1 MKMKTNEELL
11 AEIALIRERL
21 EEAEDTLRAIRAG
34 EVDAIIISGSDT
46 ERIYTLEG
54 QDRAYRIMVETMHEG
69 AASLSA
75 GGTILYCNTR
85 LAELLGLSVEQIIAT
100 PLELYLVPE
109 ERDSFMNLIGESKIE
124 SSRREFT
131 FERSDGSRLHALV
144 SLNTY
149 RHDGI
154 ESSCAVVMDISDR
167 KKVEEELQAANE
179 RLALIL
185 EASSDGFYEWDLAT
199 DRVQRSKAELF
210 GYPPDQT
217 GGVLQEFVERLHPED
232 KDRVQKAFDDHVQ
245 GFEPVYDCEYR
256 AKMPSGDWRW
266 FWSRG
271 KVIQRDGDGNP
282 LRVAG
287 ALADVTAR
295 REIEDHRRRAE
306 EVFRAIFEAAQD
318 CIYIKDH
325 MLRYKEV
332 NPAMEQLLQLPAA
345 EILGKTDIDLFE
357 PSESDYFN
365 DVDSRV
371 LRGAYIED
379 EHTRKIHSVPTTLHE
394 IRVPLKDS
402 EGNVIGICGIARNVT
417 ERKEQK
423 QAQLSENEY
432 SSEAM
437 NETIAYLRLAS
448 KRDATILLLGESGSG
463 KDYFAKFVHE
473 RSPRSSGPFFAVNC
487 AAVAPEL
494 AESELFGHERGAFTG
509 AQGRKRG
516 QLELAEG
523 GTLLL
528 NEVGELS
535 LTLQAKLLTFL
546 DTREFTRVGGEKP
559 VSVSARLIAATNK
572 DLKTEVDAGRFR
584 MDLFYRLNVMM
595 ITIPPLRERKADI
608 PLLVKRILAQLR
620 FELQLPYQPQL
631 DGTSMETLINYDWP
645 GNVRELRN
653 VLERSIMLSNSPAV
667 QIMDLGS
674 TSEVLSDWS
683 HTIQFP
689 KSESIN
695 DITRSMKSKLV
706 SEALR
711 RSGGSKK
718 GAAKLL
724 GISRYSLKH
733 YLKTLD
739 LGLYSMHDDCE
750 M

>member
-1 MKMKTNEELL
+1 MKMKTNKELL

-21 EEAEDTLRAIRAG
+21 YEAEDTIRAIRAG
-34 EVDAIIISGSDT
+34 EVDAIIVSGSDT

-54 QDRAYRIMVETMHEG
+54 QDRAYRMMVETMHEG
-69 AASLSA
+69 AASLSTD
-75 GGTILYCNTR
+75 GTILYCNTR
-85 LAELLGLSVEQIIAT
+85 LAELIGLSLEQIIAT
-100 PLELYLVPE
+100 PLTLYLAPQD
-109 ERDSFMNLIGESKIE
+109 RDSFINLIGKSKTQ

-131 FERSDGSRLHALV
+131 FVRSDRSRLHALV

-154 ESSCAVVMDISDR
+154 ETSCVVVMDISDR
-167 KKVEEELQAANE
+167 RKAEEELRSTNE

-199 DRVQRSKAELF
+199 DRIVRSKAEVF
-210 GYPPDQT
+210 GYRAEETEGALNDIM
-217 GGVLQEFVERLHPED
+217 ERLHPED
-232 KDRVQKAFDDHVQ
+232 KDRLQKALDDHLK
-245 GFEPVYDCEYR
+245 GYKPFYDCEYR
-256 AKMPSGDWRW
+256 AKIPTGEWRW
-266 FWSRG
+266 YWGRG
-271 KVIQRDGDGNP
+271 KVIERDSDGHAMKM
-282 LRVAG
+282 AG
-287 ALADVTAR
+287 AVADITAR
-295 REIEDHRRRAE
+295 VEIEDQRRRAE

-325 MLRYKEV
+325 RLRYKEV
-332 NPAMEQLLQLPAA
+332 NPAMEQLFQLSAA
-345 EILGKTDIDLFE
+345 DIIGKTDADLFE
-357 PSESDYFN
+357 PGESAYFH

-371 LRGAYIED
+371 LKGAYVED
-379 EHTRKIHSVPTTLHE
+379 EHTRNVQGIPTTLHE
-394 IRVPLKDS
+394 VRVPLKDG
-402 EGNVIGICGIARNVT
+402 EGNIIGICGIARNVT

-423 QAQLSENEY
+423 DIPITQNEY
-432 SSEAM
+432 PSEAM
-437 NETIAYLRLAS
+437 KETVTYLGLAS

-463 KDYFAKFVHE
+463 KDYFAKFIHE

-572 DLKTEVDAGRFR
+572 DLKTEVDEGRFR
-584 MDLFYRLNVMM
+584 IDLFYRLNVMT
-595 ITIPPLRERKADI
+595 ITIPPLRDRKEDI
-608 PLLVKRILAQLR
+608 PLLVNCILAQLR

-631 DGTSMETLINYDWP
+631 DATSMQILINYDWP

-653 VLERSIMLSNSPAV
+653 VLERSVMLSNSPAI
-667 QIMDLGS
+667 QIIDLGGN
-674 TSEVLSDWS
+674 SEVLSDWS

-689 KSESIN
+689 KSETIN
-695 DITRSMKSKLV
+695 DITRSMKSRLV

>member
-1 MKMKTNEELL
+1 MKTNEELL

-34 EVDAIIISGSDT
+34 EVDAIVISGSDT

-54 QDRAYRIMVETMHEG
+54 QDRAYRMMVETMHEG

-75 GGTILYCNTR
+75 DGTILYCNTR
-85 LAELLGLSVEQIIAT
+85 LAELLGSSLEQIIAT
-100 PLELYLVPE
+100 PLKLYLVPE
-109 ERDSFMNLIGESKIE
+109 ERDSFMNLIGESKTE
-124 SSRREFT
+124 RSRREFT
-131 FERSDGSRLHALV
+131 FVRSDGSKLHALV
-144 SLNTY
+144 SSNTY
-149 RHDGI
+149 RQDGI
-154 ESSCAVVMDISDR
+154 ETSCAVIMDISDR

-179 RLALIL
+179 RLARIL
-185 EASSDGFYEWDLAT
+185 EASSDGFYEWDLIK
-199 DRVQRSKAELF
+199 DRIQRSKAELF
-210 GYPPDQT
+210 GYSPDQT
-217 GGVLQEFVERLHPED
+217 GGVWQDFMARLHPED
-232 KDRVQKAFDDHVQ
+232 RARVQKAFDDHVQ
-245 GFEPVYDCEYR
+245 GHKPVYDCEYR
-256 AKMPSGDWRW
+256 AKMPSGEWRW
-266 FWSRG
+266 IWSRG
-271 KVIQRDGDGNP
+271 KVIERDADGNP
-282 LRVAG
+282 LRAAG
-287 ALADVTAR
+287 ALTDITAK
-295 REIEDHRRRAE
+295 REIEDQRRRTE
-306 EVFRAIFEAAQD
+306 EVFRAIFEGAQD

-325 MLRYKEV
+325 LLRYKEV
-332 NPAMEQLLQLPAA
+332 NPAMEQLFQLPAA
-345 EILGKTDIDLFE
+345 DIIGKTDADLLE
-357 PSESDYFN
+357 PSESGYFN

-379 EHTRKIHSVPTTLHE
+379 EHTRRIHGVPTTLHE

-402 EGNVIGICGIARNVT
+402 EGNIIGICGIARNVT

-423 QAQLSENEY
+423 EVTHSQNEY
-432 SSEAM
+432 PSEAM
-437 NETIAYLRLAS
+437 QETITYLRLAS

-463 KDYFAKFVHE
+463 KDYFAKFIHQ

-584 MDLFYRLNVMM
+584 MDLFYRLNVMT

-620 FELQLPYQPQL
+620 FELQLPYEPQL
-631 DGTSMETLINYDWP
+631 DGTSMEILIDYDWP

-653 VLERSIMLSNSPAV
+653 VLERSVMLSNSPAV
-667 QIMDLGS
+667 QIIDLGGR
-674 TSEVLSDWS
+674 SEVLSDWS

-695 DITRSMKSKLV
+695 DITRNMKSRLV

-739 LGLYSMHDDCE
+739 LGFYGVHDDYE